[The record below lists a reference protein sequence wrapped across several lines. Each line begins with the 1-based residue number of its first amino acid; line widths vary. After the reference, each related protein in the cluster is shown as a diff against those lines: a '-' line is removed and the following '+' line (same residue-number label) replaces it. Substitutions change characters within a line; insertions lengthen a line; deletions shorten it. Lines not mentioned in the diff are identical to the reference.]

1 MKRTNIILFAFALI
15 LFLGMGCE
23 EVGNCERGRGPIV
36 SKQLELP
43 SFHSLKLSGSDK
55 VIVTQGPQQEVWVE
69 GEENIIDLIR
79 LSVSNGEWDIR
90 TRGCVGRHERLI
102 YHVTLPEIKGL
113 SLSGSGDIVG
123 ENTFLTSRIELEVTG
138 SGSITAD
145 VDADDVEAEI
155 TGSGLLI
162 LSGSSQQVDVEITG
176 SGEAEFLELQAEAVQ
191 VDIEGSGDA
200 YVTALRRLDVEIRG
214 SGDVYYRGNPVIN
227 SSITGSGRLIKR

>member
-1 MKRTNIILFAFALI
+1 CSCSFLNLKMIDFEQGIYKKTQIWLLKPFFNFGTAIDSRSLNFFFINHEAYKYHFICLCTHFI
-15 LFLGMGCE
+15 LGMGCE

-162 LSGSSQQVDVEITG
+162 LSGSSQQ
-176 SGEAEFLELQAEAVQ
+176 
-191 VDIEGSGDA
+191 
-200 YVTALRRLDVEIRG
+200 
-214 SGDVYYRGNPVIN
+214 
-227 SSITGSGRLIKR
+227 